1 MQLNMVR
8 RKDARSE
15 NQGGFTLIEVL
26 MAMAI
31 FLIGI
36 LAVLIMQI
44 RAINTNSGARSVTEN
59 YTWAMDKVEELLG
72 LPYDDPNLN
81 LGTFAPASDADSIDN
96 NCNGQ
101 IDEAGENGAIDITW
115 VVQAGPVAGTKW
127 VQVTVTQSV
136 PLSGD
141 KVVNV
146 DFIKANM

>member
-8 RKDARSE
+8 RKDARCN

-115 VVQAGPVAGTKW
+115 VVQAGPVTGTKW

>member
-8 RKDARSE
+8 RKDARCN

-141 KVVNV
+141 KIVNV

>member
-8 RKDARSE
+8 RKDARCN